1 MFSYFKKGSFV
12 HRVAKSRLFT
22 LFSPEMA
29 LGELMKHSD
38 DICVKAGITKAEFI
52 ILLEEL
58 RLYVVFMPSEEY
70 VSFFGNARLLAEG
83 LTKED
88 FDDFLDDIDFVSLS
102 LRIEAAIWSNDG
114 LFKKIRDL
122 KSYSTS
128 ELVELLKSF

>member
-12 HRVAKSRLFT
+12 NRTIGSKLFA

-29 LGELMKHSD
+29 LGELKKHSD
-38 DICVKAGITKAEFI
+38 DICAKAGITKAEFI

-58 RLYVVFMPSEEY
+58 KLHVIFMPLEKYS
-70 VSFFGNARLLAEG
+70 SFFGNARRLAES

-102 LRIEAAIWSNDG
+102 LKLEVPLWSNDG
-114 LFKKIRDL
+114 LFKKIEL
-122 KSYSTS
+122 KSYTTA
-128 ELVELLKSF
+128 EMVELLKSF